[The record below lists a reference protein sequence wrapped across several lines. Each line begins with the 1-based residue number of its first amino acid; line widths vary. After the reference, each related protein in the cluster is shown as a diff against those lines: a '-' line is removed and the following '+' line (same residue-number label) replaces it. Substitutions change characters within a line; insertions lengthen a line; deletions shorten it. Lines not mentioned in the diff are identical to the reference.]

1 MASRVSDRLRRDL
14 LTLAVTFAMIGA
26 IGLAGCGI
34 GAPEEGA
41 PTPAPVASQDV
52 SGTIELARG
61 VVETALRRLE
71 LGLIVPTIPFRPAE
85 STALI
90 DVPRGIYQAVLAGDP
105 GGGFI
110 AIYEFPDPATAYEA
124 GRFQAAWLGSG
135 PGAIQNQAGTSHVL
149 RLVGNTLIFYGYRP
163 DGPSGSRAVDV
174 ATALES
180 IGQGIAIPP

>member
-1 MASRVSDRLRRDL
+1 MAPRVSDRVRGNAVAIAFA
-14 LTLAVTFAMIGA
+14 TLAA

-41 PTPAPVASQDV
+41 PTPTPVASQDV
-52 SGTIELARG
+52 SGTIELSRG

-90 DVPRGIYQAVLAGDP
+90 DVPRGVYQAVLAGDP
-105 GGGFI
+105 DGGFI
-110 AIYEFPDPATAYEA
+110 AIYEFPDPAAAYDA
-124 GRFQAAWLGSG
+124 GRAQAAWLGSG
-135 PGAIQNQAGTSHVL
+135 PGAIQNRAGTSHVL
-149 RLVGNTLIFYGYRP
+149 RQVGNTLVVYGYRP

-180 IGQGIAIPP
+180 IGQGIAIPR